1 MLFFALALLLL
12 LKFLWVAFFL
22 CHPIYFNHNDY
33 NDSINNNNNHNDKSN
48 SALEYCA
55 KWKVLL
61 GGFRNYCCAWQ
72 QNNILW

>member
-1 MLFFALALLLL
+1 MQSLCIKRSLSTINMLFFALALLLL

-48 SALEYCA
+48 
-55 KWKVLL
+55 
-61 GGFRNYCCAWQ
+61 
-72 QNNILW
+72 